1 MRFSLSPTYLIHLY
15 NKEAQ
20 KPSRMKETF
29 NPDSF
34 VAKWYCSKVGPED
47 MPLFA
52 ADALEAG
59 YDGPALRRLAG
70 LIRPTSRDVGDLF
83 RDALREIGK
92 VKIQSKE
99 QAVFSLSRET
109 AADILQGRVDPVR
122 GAEILARYAAMVG
135 YPESLAEFLQL
146 SEMPHWGDYAPNKQQ
161 LTQDILAQAR
171 ELLDHL
177 PG

>member
-20 KPSRMKETF
+20 KPSLMKETF

-47 MPLFA
+47 MPRFA

-70 LIRPTSRDVGDLF
+70 LIKPTSRDVGDLF
-83 RDALREIGK
+83 RNALLEIGK

-109 AADILQGRVDPVR
+109 AADILQGRIDPVR
-122 GAEILARYAAMVG
+122 GAEILARYAGMLG
-135 YPESLAEFLQL
+135 YPAFLVEFLQL
-146 SEMPHWGDYAPNKQQ
+146 SEMPHWEEYAPNEQR

-171 ELLDHL
+171 ELLDHI